1 MLIISYVL
9 LLLLLYYL
17 TSNTNGYTPSG
28 IESRIL
34 VPEKRALEPM
44 NEHKLKGNFDF
55 DELDWSNEE
64 DNRKSFKRQKIQPA
78 AERGL
83 DRAKSVS
90 TSAVQNSD
98 RDGAIHDNLL
108 EDALLSAAKV
118 SAF

>member
-1 MLIISYVL
+1 
-9 LLLLLYYL
+9 
-17 TSNTNGYTPSG
+17 
-28 IESRIL
+28 
-34 VPEKRALEPM
+34 M

-64 DNRKSFKRQKIQPA
+64 DNRRKTESFKRQKIQPA
-78 AERGL
+78 AERGI
-83 DRAKSVS
+83 DKAKSVS

-98 RDGAIHDNLL
+98 MDGAIHDNLL